1 MKPLPYDKITR
12 AFLAFWLLIALLV
25 ASQGGNLAAKAS
37 PAAQTV
43 GAPEILANPPRVI
56 YKALYV
62 TGGSREHLM
71 APQATLNPDAP
82 QLSTIN
88 VNYIGSWPAEAK
100 AAFEYAKHIWEVSL
114 SSSVPIVVNA
124 TWESM
129 GANVLGS
136 TAPKD
141 AIRFSSSP
149 APGGAL
155 VNTWYPVA
163 LANKLG
169 NKDYNPS
176 AVDIDSRFNSTFTA
190 CPGGSNCWYF
200 GTDGKVGLNQWD
212 FASVVLH
219 ELAHGLGFAGSMS
232 LDNSGIKGQWGIL
245 DPNNMIVYPLIFD
258 LFAVNSQNQ
267 KLINTSLFPNPSTAL
282 LNQLTSNHVYFN
294 GAHALAAAGGKQP
307 QLYDPNPWQQG
318 SSFSHLDESAYP
330 ASSGNALMTPYLFN
344 GEVEHA
350 PGPITLGIF
359 QDLGWG
365 LQTNLPPRTFLPLL
379 NLNAGGRLYGQVTEN
394 GVKAP
399 GVLLKLCRL
408 NSPTDT
414 NCTKMGSTATLAD
427 GTYAFTN
434 MPSLQT
440 GQEYLAYFQNTSVTI
455 GRLWYWQTRS
465 LVTYT
470 LGSQVQL
477 GNFDIG
483 DIKLISPSSPVTVTL
498 PVAFTWQVRSASL
511 SDSYEFDLYELNS
524 FSPYF
529 YSQPLL
535 GHVGS
540 YQLKSLPTGF
550 LANTR
555 YVWEIWAYAPDKS
568 FGISLESRPIAFTP
582 SASASASS
590 SPGEVP
596 LPAASPRENV
606 LDLAWR

>member
-1 MKPLPYDKITR
+1 MKPLPSYKTTR
-12 AFLAFWLLIALLV
+12 SLLALWLLIALLV
-25 ASQGGNLAAKAS
+25 ASPGGISPAKAS
-37 PAAQTV
+37 HPAQTI

-62 TGGSREHLM
+62 PGGSGEHLM
-71 APQATLNPDAP
+71 APQVALDPNAP
-82 QLSTIN
+82 QLATIN
-88 VNYIGSWPAEAK
+88 VNYLGSWPVDAK
-100 AAFEYAKHIWEVSL
+100 AAFEFAKHIWEVSL
-114 SSSVPIVVNA
+114 SSSVPIVVDA

-129 GANVLGS
+129 GTNVLGS
-136 TAPKD
+136 TAPHD
-141 AIRFSSSP
+141 AIRFTSSP

-155 VNTWYPVA
+155 INTWYPIA

-169 NKDYNPS
+169 NKDYNGS
-176 AVDIDSRFNSTFTA
+176 TAEIDASFNSGF
-190 CPGGSNCWYF
+190 PSWYF
-200 GTDGKVGLNQWD
+200 GTDGKVGTNQWD

-245 DPNNMIVYPLIFD
+245 DPNSMIVYPLIFD
-258 LFAVNSQNQ
+258 LFAVNGQDQ
-267 KLINTSLFPNPSTAL
+267 KLTNTSLFPNPSTAL
-282 LNQLTSNHVYFN
+282 LDQLTSNQVYFD
-294 GAHALAAAGGKQP
+294 GPHAVAAARGKKP
-307 QLYDPNPWQQG
+307 QLYAPNPWEQG
-318 SSFSHLDESAYP
+318 SSFSHLDEAAYP

-344 GEVEHA
+344 YEVEHA

-365 LQTNLPPRTFLPLL
+365 LQTNLPPRTYLPLL
-379 NLNAGGRLYGQVTEN
+379 NLNAGGRLYGQVTQN

-399 GVLLKLCRL
+399 GVLLTLCRL

-414 NCTKMGSTATLAD
+414 KCTKMGSTTTVAD

-440 GQEYLAYFQNTSVTI
+440 GQEYLAYFQNTSVTS

-498 PVAFTWQVRSASL
+498 PVAFTWQVRSASP
-511 SDSYEFDLYELNS
+511 SDSYEFDLYEPNS
-524 FSPYF
+524 FSPY
-529 YSQPLL
+529 YYTQPLL
-535 GHVGS
+535 GHIGN
-540 YQLKSLPTGF
+540 YQLKSLPNGF
-550 LANTR
+550 SANTR

-568 FGISLESRPIAFTP
+568 FGISLESRPVAFILP
-582 SASASASS
+582 ASL
-590 SPGEVP
+590 SPGEASS
-596 LPAASPRENV
+596 LAASPRKNV
-606 LDLAWR
+606 PDLAWR